1 MTRYVFDTNVIVSAL
16 LFTASKPGLAFL
28 EALDNG
34 TILASAELL
43 TELNDVLSRPKFGDY
58 IEPGESERFLGAFVR
73 EVRFVEIRETV
84 RVCRDPKDD
93 QVLELAVS
101 GNADLIV
108 TGDTDLLA
116 LDRFRGIEIITPAD
130 LLRRL
135 G

>member
-16 LFTASKPGLAFL
+16 LFNASKPGLAFVQ
-28 EALDNG
+28 AVDSG

-43 TELNDVLSRPKFGDY
+43 TELNDVLSRPKFGEY
-58 IEPGESERFLGAFVR
+58 IERAERERFLGAFVR

-84 RVCRDPKDD
+84 RACRDPKDD
-93 QVLELAVS
+93 QVLELAVN
-101 GNADLIV
+101 GRADCII

-116 LDRFRGIEIITPAD
+116 LSPFRGIEIITPAD
-130 LLRRL
+130 LLLRL